1 MTPKQAAAETGDGT
15 ASAMLEIGR
24 VNLQFAA
31 ARCGMVPLGTILASF
46 LSQRLRQPT
55 LSGALSLLLCR
66 CRRLLER
73 FGRLRSCVYRWLRV

>member
-1 MTPKQAAAETGDGT
+1 MTPEQAAAETGDGT

-31 ARCGMVPLGTILASF
+31 ARRGMVPLGAILASF
-46 LSQRLRQPT
+46 LSQRRRCQPT
-55 LSGALSLLLCR
+55 LWPAVSLLLCR

-73 FGRLRSCVYRWLRV
+73 FGRLRSCVYSVK

>member
-31 ARCGMVPLGTILASF
+31 ARRGMVPLGTIFAYF

-55 LSGALSLLLCR
+55 LWRAISLLLCR

-73 FGRLRSCVYRWLRV
+73 FGRLRS